1 MKLRTQLA
9 AIVATLLLGAITC
22 MGGCATTG
30 MERSAKTT
38 SKVQTVE
45 GDIQQAI
52 AQVDTTGASL
62 QELIKPDQADVKKAY
77 DAYAANVAK
86 MESIGKQL
94 DKHTDQMNAQGKDYF
109 AEWEK
114 QGNNYTNPQIREV
127 SEQRRAEL
135 SEVYAQIPRA
145 SAGVKGSL
153 HSYMTDIKEIQKY
166 LSNDLTP
173 KGIDAITPVAQQ
185 AIKDGDNLKDAVKP
199 VLSAMDRAKAEMA
212 QGITEK
218 GSAAGGRQ

>member
-1 MKLRTQLA
+1 MKLRTQRV
-9 AIVATLLLGAITC
+9 AIIATLLLGAITC
-22 MGGCATTG
+22 LGGCATTG
-30 MERSAKTT
+30 MERAAKTT
-38 SKVQTVE
+38 NKVQTVE
-45 GDIQQAI
+45 GDIQQAVV
-52 AQVDTTGASL
+52 QVDTTKASL
-62 QELIKPDQADVKKAY
+62 QELIKPDQVDVKKAY
-77 DAYAANVAK
+77 DAYAANVAR
-86 MESIGKQL
+86 METIGKQL
-94 DKHTDQMNAQGKDYF
+94 DKHTDQMNSLGKDYF

-114 QGNNYTNPQIREV
+114 QGDKYSNPQIREL

-135 SEVYAQIPRA
+135 SQVYAQIPQA
-145 SAGVKGSL
+145 SVGVKGAL
-153 HSYMTDIKEIQKY
+153 RSYMTDIKEIQKY

-173 KGIDAITPVAQQ
+173 KGIETITPVAQQ